1 MGRDLEGKV
10 VVLTGASSGIGREA
24 ALQLARQGCRLVL
37 AARRAE
43 DLEDTARRCR
53 IEGAEVGG
61 DALAVVT
68 DVSREEDVERLVR
81 SALDAFGR
89 IDVWVNNAG
98 VTLFALL
105 EQATFEE
112 HRRVIETNL
121 FGAMMAARAVIP
133 VFRAQGAGVMVNVGS
148 VLSQVGQPFVP
159 SYTISKFGLRGLS
172 EVLRVELADEPAI
185 QICTLLPY
193 AVDTPHFQSGAN
205 QRGRRAR
212 AMPPVQ
218 SPEDVAAAL
227 IDLIERPRREL
238 HVPRVARLG
247 LAFHA
252 LLPQTAERLLLHAL
266 RRWHFD
272 DVPQPR
278 TEGNLR
284 HPVEV
289 GEAEVHGRRPPRLGL
304 GRFAA
309 WVALEL
315 VRMQIAAL
323 RRRVGGGARD
333 RHAAGLPRAVA
344 AGR

>member
-1 MGRDLEGKV
+1 
-10 VVLTGASSGIGREA
+10 
-24 ALQLARQGCRLVL
+24 
-37 AARRAE
+37 
-43 DLEDTARRCR
+43 
-53 IEGAEVGG
+53 
-61 DALAVVT
+61 
-68 DVSREEDVERLVR
+68 
-81 SALDAFGR
+81 
-89 IDVWVNNAG
+89 
-98 VTLFALL
+98 
-105 EQATFEE
+105 
-112 HRRVIETNL
+112 
-121 FGAMMAARAVIP
+121 
-133 VFRAQGAGVMVNVGS
+133 

-205 QRGRRAR
+205 LRA
-212 AMPPVQ
+212 PPVQ
-218 SPEDVAAAL
+218 SPEEVASAL
-227 IDLIERPRREL
+227 IALIERPRREL

-252 LLPQTAERLLLHAL
+252 LFPQTAERLLLHAL

-272 DVPQPR
+272 EVAQPR

-289 GEAEVHGRRPPRLGL
+289 GEGEVHGRRLPQLGL

-315 VRMQIAAL
+315 ARMQIASL
-323 RRRVGGGARD
+323 RRLVGGERRGGGRD
-333 RHAAGLPRAVA
+333 RPPARLPRAVA